1 MAKWISIENR
11 LPEQGSTV
19 LVVSVAS
26 ERVWLALYR
35 GNDWW
40 TSIPGGNSLYVTHW
54 MPVPQMP
61 VKSATKPDWPL
72 VCQLKAQKEGW
83 DIFDAD
89 GSADGRWQLQAIAV
103 PTDHLHLRYKKPK
116 FKSDTEAALH
126 VRQQAIAG
134 SVLHQQAIRFL
145 IARRSKDVAKFKLS
159 EGWTL

>member
-1 MAKWISIENR
+1 M
-11 LPEQGSTV
+11 
-19 LVVSVAS
+19 
-26 ERVWLALYR
+26 
-35 GNDWW
+35 
-40 TSIPGGNSLYVTHW
+40 
-54 MPVPQMP
+54 
-61 VKSATKPDWPL
+61 PDWPL
-72 VCQLKAQKEGW
+72 VCQLQAHKEGW